1 MIIDFHSDRPA
12 GGEPQRDQRL
22 GEMLARVAGPTPAAG
37 TEERLHAR
45 IMLAAGPQLSRRRE
59 PDLAWW
65 EYTAGWAR
73 AAIPLA
79 LAAGIVALFA
89 AQQGSVD
96 WSLVSQASVP
106 VPGTAA
112 SAVVSAATV
121 AQQSTQ
127 VVDQLIGPATRE
139 WVLSSAMQ

>member
-1 MIIDFHSDRPA
+1 MIIDIHSHRSADD
-12 GGEPQRDQRL
+12 EPQRDPRL
-22 GEMLARVAGPTPAAG
+22 GEVLARVAGPTPAASA
-37 TEERLHAR
+37 EERLHAR
-45 IMLAAGPQLSRRRE
+45 IMAAAEPRLARRRE
-59 PDLAWW
+59 PELAWW

-73 AAIPLA
+73 AAIPIA
-79 LAAGIVALFA
+79 LAAGIVALFV
-89 AQQGSVD
+89 AQQGTVD